1 MKWSE
6 IGLILL
12 AISAVAGLF
21 TVVTGEQ
28 PIVEIENDTPEETD
42 PLHLLERDIAEVCCG
57 SGFREVPSASPDTI
71 VRSMDLLDSVSVH
84 KANLYITRTLQNHG
98 FDHLVTY
105 SDPERGLSFICH
117 TPDGEPLRFELY
129 NINR

>member
-12 AISAVAGLF
+12 AVSAVAGLF

-28 PIVEIENDTPEETD
+28 QIVEIDRDTPEETG
-42 PLHLLERDIAEVCCG
+42 PLRLLERDIAEVCYG
-57 SGFREVPSASPDTI
+57 SAFREVPSASPDTI
-71 VRSMDLLDSVSVH
+71 VRSMDLLDTVSIH
-84 KANLYITRTLQNHG
+84 QANLYITRTLRNHG
-98 FDHLVTY
+98 FDHVVTY

-129 NINR
+129 DIDR